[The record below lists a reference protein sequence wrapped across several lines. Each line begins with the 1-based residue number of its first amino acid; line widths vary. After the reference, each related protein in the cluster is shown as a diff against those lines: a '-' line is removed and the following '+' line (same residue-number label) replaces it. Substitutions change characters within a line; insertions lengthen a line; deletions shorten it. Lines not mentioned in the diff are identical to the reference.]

1 LALTVVNPSES
12 SPSRFG
18 HIKFRNNKIR
28 IRSLMTF
35 DQIMQSDELM
45 NPELFDSLDKQLRSS
60 DSDVEKSELFKQL
73 HKASKEMKYFV
84 KSMLSAHLEY
94 PKDMSVTINFMEG
107 MLLYKLLYERSTRIE
122 QNLGQPSE
130 LASLSD

>member
-1 LALTVVNPSES
+1 
-12 SPSRFG
+12 
-18 HIKFRNNKIR
+18 
-28 IRSLMTF
+28 MTF